1 MKLNLNK
8 AFVQLLLAAVLVP
21 AHSYAQVNENSL
33 TATFDDLDL
42 APESYWN
49 GADCSGAFVSGSYK
63 FINNY
68 TPEYASWSGFSYS
81 DITSTDFLGYA
92 DSTHYASA
100 VGCGL
105 DGTANFAIANAS
117 SWWPATAEISSAAE
131 GETLRGFYVTNASCA
146 FKAMKEGLPPARQF
160 GQGDYLMLTITEPE
174 TGMKVEYY
182 LVDYRSENEADHY
195 MLDTWQWVDLRPLG
209 NVKNLQFV
217 VSGSDSGDWGLNT
230 PAYFCM
236 DDFNGYPLVEEVPAQ
251 YLEVSDN
258 GGYATLDVAD
268 MFSFDN
274 NGAAVAYSVDEV
286 TPGENISVSMEGS
299 VMRIDACDGEFT
311 VVVKAVKKGVVK
323 FISVPVTLVTDIEG
337 VEASDDSVE
346 SRYTIDGK
354 RVNGETEGIN
364 IIRMNNGNVKK
375 VIVR

>member
-1 MKLNLNK
+1 M
-8 AFVQLLLAAVLVP
+8 QLLLAASLVP
-21 AHSYAQVNENSL
+21 AHSYAQINENSL
-33 TATFDDLDL
+33 TATFDDLEL
-42 APESYWN
+42 APESFWN
-49 GADCSGAFVSGSYK
+49 GSDCSGAFVSGSYK
-63 FINNY
+63 FINSY

-117 SWWPATAEISSAAE
+117 SWWPATAEISSAAG

-146 FKAMKEGLPPARQF
+146 FKAMKEGLEPARQF
-160 GQGDYLMLTITEPE
+160 AQGDYLMLTITEPE

-182 LVDYRSENEADHY
+182 LADYRSENEADHY

-236 DDFNGYPLVEEVPAQ
+236 DDFNGYPNVEEIPAQ
-251 YLEVSDN
+251 YLETS
-258 GGYATLDVAD
+258 GSGATLDVAG
-268 MFSFDN
+268 MFSFDAG
-274 NGAAVAYSVDEV
+274 GASVAYTVDEV
-286 TPGENISVSMEGS
+286 IPADNVSITMEGS
-299 VMRIDACDGEFT
+299 VMHISGTGGEFT

-323 FISVPVTLVTDIEG
+323 YISVPVTLVTGIDG
-337 VEASDDSVE
+337 AEAQAAGID
-346 SRYTIDGK
+346 SRYTVDGR
-354 RVNGETEGIN
+354 RVNGEVRGIN
-364 IIRMNNGNVKK
+364 VIRTNDGKVRK

>member
-8 AFVQLLLAAVLVP
+8 AFMQLLLAASLVP
-21 AHSYAQVNENSL
+21 AHSYAQINENSL
-33 TATFDDLDL
+33 TATFDDLEL
-42 APESYWN
+42 APESFWN
-49 GADCSGAFVSGSYK
+49 GSDCSGAFVSGSYK
-63 FINNY
+63 FINSY

-117 SWWPATAEISSAAE
+117 SWWPATAEISSAAG

-146 FKAMKEGLPPARQF
+146 FKAMKEGLEPARQF
-160 GQGDYLMLTITEPE
+160 AQGDYLMLTITEPE

-182 LVDYRSENEADHY
+182 LADYRSENEADHY

-236 DDFNGYPLVEEVPAQ
+236 DDFNGYPNVEEIPAQ
-251 YLEVSDN
+251 YLETS
-258 GGYATLDVAD
+258 GSGATLDVAG
-268 MFSFDN
+268 MFSFDAG
-274 NGAAVAYSVDEV
+274 GASVAYTVDEV
-286 TPGENISVSMEGS
+286 IPADNVSITMEGS
-299 VMRIDACDGEFT
+299 VMHISGTGGEFT

-323 FISVPVTLVTDIEG
+323 YISVPVTLVTGIDG
-337 VEASDDSVE
+337 AEAQAAGID
-346 SRYTIDGK
+346 SRYTVDGR
-354 RVNGETEGIN
+354 RVNGEVRGIN
-364 IIRMNNGNVKK
+364 VIRTNDGKVRK